1 MSLTRQQLEL
11 RRTGYGA
18 SEIAALVGL
27 SRWQKPI
34 DVYGSKTLPLEELDS
49 LPADLGNLLEDPTAE
64 IYRKRTGRFLR
75 RVFTLRHPTLEL
87 ALATPD
93 RAVFL
98 TEEDAAAACP
108 VVTGPEGD
116 LLLELRGTECERLAQ
131 VKTTAQSN
139 RREWGP
145 PGTDHVP
152 EEVLIQVTWEMGV
165 TGVPLCDVPVLFR
178 GDFGVEL
185 EVFTVPFNA
194 PMFENLYGMVERFH
208 VEHVLAG
215 VPPPADGSSRYEEFL
230 KKVYPVAR
238 RPPIIADAET
248 NERLLRFAKLKE
260 ASDRLKRAL
269 KLERN
274 ELVRI
279 IGDTS
284 GITSLEY
291 GTLSYKHTKDRLLVD
306 WRKAASDFQIV
317 AALLVKRLP
326 VEARPAVEAR
336 VQRQSFF

>member
-1 MSLTRQQLEL
+1 MIGIDLQGGLGNQLFQYAAGLAVAQRNDGRLLLNMRLL
-11 RRTGYGA
+11 RRDPKRRLTLDAY
-18 SEIAALVGL
+18 
-27 SRWQKPI
+27 PI
-34 DVYGSKTLPLEELDS
+34 
-49 LPADLGNLLEDPTAE
+49 
-64 IYRKRTGRFLR
+64 R
-75 RVFTLRHPTLEL
+75 
-87 ALATPD
+87 
-93 RAVFL
+93 
-98 TEEDAAAACP
+98 
-108 VVTGPEGD
+108 
-116 LLLELRGTECERLAQ
+116 AQ
-131 VKTTAQSN
+131 VVDSSLL
-139 RREWGP
+139 RP
-145 PGTDHVP
+145 PSRLQRWAANAGW
-152 EEVLIQVTWEMGV
+152 LSGSLRQ
-165 TGVPLCDVPVLFR
+165 F
-178 GDFGVEL
+178 
-185 EVFTVPFNA
+185 PFNA

-336 VQRQSFF
+336 LKAIIPEHTKTKRGHRMMLTKWHGDAALELARLNLTLDALEAGEDEDEEQEDPQPKDEE